1 MTTGIYG
8 DHGYGR
14 AGSLERWMAQQA
26 LREAERAGEAKS
38 AGRPEKVTGAGKT
51 EMSERVGETAGAEG
65 AERVKNV
72 ENVRAASDK
81 MPVPQD
87 EYISRENSDREIK
100 GIYRRGQDENGNPKI
115 LYDDPKKKEEKCTG
129 DTNRVDREIRALKE
143 KVKQLRQQIKAAA
156 GDEGKVKEL
165 EQKLAQAEGE
175 LGRKDNDTYRKQ
187 NMDVVN
193 G

>member
-14 AGSLERWMAQQA
+14 ASSLEHWMAQQD
-26 LREAERAGEAKS
+26 LRKAERAGRT
-38 AGRPEKVTGAGKT
+38 GGAGQP
-51 EMSERVGETAGAEG
+51 ESAGETAGAE
-65 AERVKNV
+65 RVKKA

-81 MPVPQD
+81 IPVPQD

-115 LYDDPKKKEEKCTG
+115 LYDDPKKTEEKCTG
-129 DTNRVDREIRALKE
+129 DTDRVDREIRALKE

-156 GDEGKVKEL
+156 GDEEKVKEL

-187 NMDVVN
+187 NMDITN